1 MGLLLVHAYDPS
13 VGDYADTSPADGGG
27 KLMAFAS
34 VERLIA
40 FRYLRARREEGF
52 ISVIAGFSLIG
63 IALGVGTLIVVMS
76 VMNGFRIEMLR
87 QMSAISGQLGIQ
99 GNRDGLVATPDLL
112 ARLRAI
118 PGVVSATPSAEGQV
132 IAIAGDRVRGV
143 LLRGMTPEDFRAR
156 TPLAAA
162 IEGPPGVRD
171 RYRALCRSDD
181 SKPTEWGT
189 LKGFGDDFTIVVG
202 RRFADLMGLKVGD
215 RLQLVSPVS
224 MATPLGVMPR
234 SASAT
239 VTAVFC
245 AGMYDYD
252 ANFVYAPMAD
262 AQRLLNLGDKV
273 STIEV
278 FLKEGTPLA
287 EARRLATQVVGLQ
300 GWVFDWYQANFGFF
314 AAIQGQTNVMF
325 VVLTMIVL
333 VAAFNIVSSLVM
345 LVRTKTADIA
355 ILRTMGATRG
365 AILRLFLLDGLA
377 IGGIGVVVGAALGLA
392 FAANIEAIR
401 QWLQHTFGLV
411 LFDETLYL
419 LAEMPSHIEWQE
431 VVGIGVMAL
440 VFALAAS
447 LYPAARASR
456 LDPVE
461 GLRRE

>member
-1 MGLLLVHAYDPS
+1 
-13 VGDYADTSPADGGG
+13 
-27 KLMAFAS
+27 MAFAS

-52 ISVIAGFSLIG
+52 ISVIAGFSLVG

-87 QMSAISGQLGIQ
+87 QMSAISGQLGVQ
-99 GNRDGLVATPDLL
+99 GNTSGLDATPDLL
-112 ARLRAI
+112 ARLRAV
-118 PGVVSATPSAEGQV
+118 PGVVTATPSAEGQV
-132 IAIAGDRVRGV
+132 IAIAGDHVRGV

-171 RYRALCRSDD
+171 RYRALCRGDD
-181 SKPTEWGT
+181 GKPDDWGS

-224 MATPLGVMPR
+224 MVTPLGVMPR
-234 SASAT
+234 AASAR
-239 VTAVFC
+239 VTAIFC

-262 AQRLLNLGDKV
+262 AQRLLNLGNKV

-278 FLKEGTPLA
+278 FLKEGTSLA
-287 EARRLATQVVGLQ
+287 EARRLVTQVVGLQ

-377 IGGIGVVVGAALGLA
+377 IGGIGVGVGSALGLA

-419 LAEMPSHIEWQE
+419 LAEMPAHITWQE
-431 VVGIGVMAL
+431 VATIAGMAV
-440 VFALAAS
+440 VFALVAS
-447 LYPAARASR
+447 LYPAARAAR

>member
-1 MGLLLVHAYDPS
+1 MI
-13 VGDYADTSPADGGG
+13 
-27 KLMAFAS
+27 S
-34 VERLIA
+34 VERLVA

-52 ISVIAGFSLIG
+52 ISVIAGFSLVG

-87 QMSAISGQLGIQ
+87 QMSAISGQLGVQ
-99 GNRDGLVATPDLL
+99 GNRDGLEATPDLL

-118 PGVVSATPSAEGQV
+118 PGVVAANPSAEGQV
-132 IAIAGDRVRGV
+132 IAIAGDHVRGV
-143 LLRGMTPEDFRAR
+143 LLRGMSPADFRAR

-162 IEGPPGVRD
+162 IDGPPAVRD
-171 RYRALCRSDD
+171 RYRGLCPSDD
-181 SKPTEWGT
+181 GKPVDWGT
-189 LKGFGDDFTIVVG
+189 LNGFGDAFTVVVG

-224 MATPLGVMPR
+224 MVTPLGVMPR
-234 SASAT
+234 SAAAT
-239 VTAVFC
+239 VSAIFC

-262 AQRLLNLGDKV
+262 AQRLLNLGNKV
-273 STIEV
+273 STIEI
-278 FLKEGTPLA
+278 FLSEGASLA
-287 EARRLATQVVGLQ
+287 QARQLATQAVGLQ

-365 AILRLFLLDGLA
+365 TILRLFLLDGLA
-377 IGGIGVVVGAALGLA
+377 IGGVGVVVGTALGLA
-392 FAANIEAIR
+392 FALNIEAIR

-447 LYPAARASR
+447 FYPAARAAR

>member
-1 MGLLLVHAYDPS
+1 MPGTATFGKP
-13 VGDYADTSPADGGG
+13 GG
-27 KLMAFAS
+27 
-34 VERLIA
+34 RPC
-40 FRYLRARREEGF
+40 
-52 ISVIAGFSLIG
+52 
-63 IALGVGTLIVVMS
+63 GVAPGRPGWPGCCGT
-76 VMNGFRIEMLR
+76 G
-87 QMSAISGQLGIQ
+87 
-99 GNRDGLVATPDLL
+99 T
-112 ARLRAI
+112 AI
-118 PGVVSATPSAEGQV
+118 PGVDTANPSAEGQV

-162 IEGPPGVRD
+162 IEGTPAVRD
-171 RYRALCRSDD
+171 RYRALCPSEDGRPID
-181 SKPTEWGT
+181 WGT
-189 LKGFGDDFTIVVG
+189 LKGFGDDFTVVVG

-224 MATPLGVMPR
+224 IVTPLGVMPR
-234 SASAT
+234 SAAAT
-239 VTAVFC
+239 VAAIFC

-262 AQRLLNLGDKV
+262 AQRLLNFGDKV
-273 STIEV
+273 STIEI

-287 EARRLATQVVGLQ
+287 EARRQVTQVVGLQ

-314 AAIQGQTNVMF
+314 AAIQGQTNVIF
-325 VVLTMIVL
+325 IVLTMIVL

-377 IGGIGVVVGAALGLA
+377 IGGIGVVVGAGLGLS

-419 LAEMPSHIEWQE
+419 LAELPSHIDWQE

-440 VFALAAS
+440 VFALVAS
-447 LYPAARASR
+447 LYPAARAAR

-461 GLRRE
+461 GLHRE

>member
-1 MGLLLVHAYDPS
+1 
-13 VGDYADTSPADGGG
+13 
-27 KLMAFAS
+27 
-34 VERLIA
+34 
-40 FRYLRARREEGF
+40 
-52 ISVIAGFSLIG
+52 
-63 IALGVGTLIVVMS
+63 
-76 VMNGFRIEMLR
+76 MLR
-87 QMSAISGQLGIQ
+87 QMSAISGQLGVQ
-99 GNRDGLVATPDLL
+99 GNRDGLQATPSLL

-118 PGVVSATPSAEGQV
+118 PGVVSATPSAEGH
-132 IAIAGDRVRGV
+132 IITIAGDRVRGV
-143 LLRGMTPEDFRAR
+143 LLRGMKPEDFRAR

-162 IEGPPGVRD
+162 IDGPPAVRD
-171 RYRALCRSDD
+171 RYRGLCRSDNG
-181 SKPTEWGT
+181 KPIDWGT
-189 LKGFGDDFTIVVG
+189 LNGFGDDFTVVVG
-202 RRFADLMGLKVGD
+202 RRFADLMGVKVGD

-224 MATPLGVMPR
+224 VVTPLGVMPR

-239 VTAVFC
+239 VSAIFC

-252 ANFVYAPMAD
+252 ANFVYAPMVD
-262 AQRLLNLGDKV
+262 VQRLLNLGDKV
-273 STIEV
+273 TTIEI

-287 EARRLATQVVGLQ
+287 EAKRQVTAVVGPK
-300 GWVFDWYQANFGFF
+300 GWVFDWFQANFGFF

-377 IGGIGVVVGAALGLA
+377 IGGIGVVVGTGLGLA
-392 FAANIEAIR
+392 FANNIEAIR

-419 LAEMPSHIEWQE
+419 LAEMPSHIDWQE
-431 VVGIGVMAL
+431 VVAIGVMAL

-447 LYPAARASR
+447 LYPAARAAR

-461 GLRRE
+461 GLHRE